1 MLGSA
6 TGEEGSVVLRLSR
19 AIAAL
24 IVTLALVSGVAPAAT
39 AAEPLHRQA
48 RSSNDYVALGDSF
61 AAGYG
66 AGIPSGAC
74 GRSSFGYPSLIAKI
88 GHLDLTLAACSGAT
102 MADVAR
108 TQLSALTDGTDF
120 VTIQVGGNDVGFVP
134 VLGVC
139 AQPDS
144 DTRCAGAVAQST
156 AYLNNGFATNAA
168 GLFGAVRAAAPNAKL
183 IVVGYPRL
191 FGSKDCSP
199 LTQFTGTER
208 HLLNDATDLLNRRLA
223 EAARATG
230 ASFTNP
236 TKRFDDHAWCDRLPW
251 INGPV
256 PVGAFHPNLIGQ
268 VFGYLPVVGR
278 YFLD

>member
-1 MLGSA
+1 
-6 TGEEGSVVLRLSR
+6 
-19 AIAAL
+19 
-24 IVTLALVSGVAPAAT
+24 
-39 AAEPLHRQA
+39 
-48 RSSNDYVALGDSF
+48 
-61 AAGYG
+61 
-66 AGIPSGAC
+66 
-74 GRSSFGYPSLIAKI
+74 
-88 GHLDLTLAACSGAT
+88 
-102 MADVAR
+102 
-108 TQLSALTDGTDF
+108 
-120 VTIQVGGNDVGFVP
+120 
-134 VLGVC
+134 
-139 AQPDS
+139 
-144 DTRCAGAVAQST
+144 
-156 AYLNNGFATNAA
+156 
-168 GLFGAVRAAAPNAKL
+168 
-183 IVVGYPRL
+183 L

-256 PVGAFHPNLIGQ
+256 PVGAFHPNLSGQ